1 MAPEWNQRVRRWAS
15 LNRYKRGKVNG
26 DPAPSP
32 NDEYAIYQTLLG
44 AWPARPDEMDAF
56 CERLKGTV
64 LKSIREAKRRTSW
77 HNPSEAYELACLR
90 FVERL
95 LETER
100 PNPFLDDFTSFQQR
114 VARIGVLNSLSQLVV
129 TLTAPGVPD
138 TYQGCDLWDFNMVD
152 PDNRRPVDFA
162 LHRRM
167 LAEIEE
173 TDRRDLLRD
182 RPRQLAGRQ
191 GQAGHCLCAAALP
204 ARARRPV
211 PPGQL

>member
-1 MAPEWNQRVRRWAS
+1 MNS
-15 LNRYKRGKVNG
+15 
-26 DPAPSP
+26 
-32 NDEYAIYQTLLG
+32 
-44 AWPARPDEMDAF
+44 
-56 CERLKGTV
+56 
-64 LKSIREAKRRTSW
+64 
-77 HNPSEAYELACLR
+77 ACLR

-167 LAEIEE
+167 LAEIKE

-182 RPRQLAGRQ
+182 QPRQLAGRQ

-204 ARARRPV
+204 ARACRSV